1 MNEHAPGRLFR
12 GNEFSRLLIL
22 LAITVSGWT
31 AVWYYLI
38 RTPAATEPETLVAA
52 VAPAPI
58 VADTSPEFETVTDK
72 TVLSFRDSAAYA
84 KLLAES
90 RALSPT
96 KLAARSRTDVLYAHL
111 WQDPP
116 HYRGVPIHIQG
127 AAKRVL
133 RYESKLS
140 KTGWLYEAWVILPDL
155 RQYPYVCVFE
165 EAPVGFPIG
174 SNISELVAFNGYF
187 LKLMRYEAADTG
199 RGAPLLVGRIGW
211 APRPGSNASPNRSA
225 YWLAGALAVMF
236 GISLVRWLASFRR
249 SFRPPPPRSR
259 FLIDRPNDEIAPEEL
274 SAFLHGVADDDGEG
288 AGAFPPGPGQS

>member
-1 MNEHAPGRLFR
+1 MDKSAPGSLFR

-22 LAITVSGWT
+22 LTIAVSGWT

-38 RTPAATEPETLVAA
+38 RSPAEPEPETLVA
-52 VAPAPI
+52 VARPEPI
-58 VADTSPEFETVTDK
+58 VADAAPEFETVTDK

-84 KLLAES
+84 KLLAEA
-90 RALSPT
+90 REQTPAQ
-96 KLAARSRTDVLYAHL
+96 LAGKARTDVLYAHL
-111 WQDPP
+111 WQAPA

-140 KTGWLYEAWVILPDL
+140 KTGWLYEAWVILPDI

-165 EAPVGFPIG
+165 EAPKGFPIG
-174 SNISELVAFNGYF
+174 PNVSELVAFNGYF
-187 LKLMRYEAADTG
+187 LKLMKYEAADTV

-225 YWLAGALAVMF
+225 YWLAGALAAMF
-236 GISLVRWLASFRR
+236 AVSLVRWLAYFRR
-249 SFRPPPPRSR
+249 SFRPKSRPR
-259 FLIDRPNDEIAPEEL
+259 FLIDRPNDDIAPEEL
-274 SAFLHGVADDDGEG
+274 AAFLRGVPDDEEKS
-288 AGAFPPGPGQS
+288 PPDSSPS